1 MNDHERY
8 KELLPLYVAGQLGDA
23 ERAEIE
29 GHLGGCAECQADHS
43 LWREISAEISTTGRA
58 VVAPPRLVDR
68 ALERIHARPP
78 LQAAFLRAWQLLRA
92 QALLVH
98 HELWPACA
106 AVMAIGVVVALLV
119 EKESVIHFIAPM
131 VAAASL
137 AVTYGPEH
145 DPAVELALSTPTSPW
160 KILLARLTLV
170 SGYNLLLALIA
181 SLALLVI
188 IPLDLVG
195 ALILAWL
202 GPLTFLS
209 ALALLLSLWIGTSN
223 AVTIVYGLWLVR
235 TIQPAQTIGV
245 WELSPA
251 WETLFSTYQQ
261 FWQDPM
267 LLLIFSLLLLG
278 IALLSANRS
287 ERVFSQ
293 RMA

>member
-1 MNDHERY
+1 MSDHERY

-23 ERAEIE
+23 ERAEIQ
-29 GHLGGCAECQADHS
+29 GHLSGCADCRADHS
-43 LWREISAEISTTGRA
+43 MWREVSAEISTTGRA
-58 VVAPPRLVDR
+58 VVAPLQLADC
-68 ALERIHARPP
+68 ALERIHVRLP

-137 AVTYGPEH
+137 AATYGPEH

-170 SGYNLLLALIA
+170 SGYNLLLALMA
-181 SLALLVI
+181 SLVLLVI
-188 IPLDLVG
+188 IPPDLVG

-209 ALALLLSLWIGTSN
+209 ALALLLSLWIGTNN
-223 AVTIVYGLWLVR
+223 AVTVVYGLWLAR
-235 TIQPAQTIGV
+235 TLQPAQTIGV
-245 WELSPA
+245 WKLSPA
-251 WETLFSTYQQ
+251 WDAFFLTYRQ
-261 FWQDPM
+261 FWQNSM
-267 LLLIFSLLLLG
+267 LLLTFSLLLFG
-278 IALLSANRS
+278 FALLLANRS

-293 RMA
+293 RMT